1 MSKNKQKKVTFKEQV
16 ECTVLKENLET
27 ERLID
32 KAREIDPL
40 SDDYV
45 TIQERISHQ
54 NEIAT
59 ETNNL
64 KGKSMTGWEKA
75 EKVVNMAVAVGGLGL
90 VVKETCG
97 GFIRSDGCKTIMRN
111 ALGGV
116 GKILK
121 K

>member
-1 MSKNKQKKVTFKEQV
+1 MSKKQKKVKFKKQV

-27 ERLID
+27 ERLLGIAKD
-32 KAREIDPL
+32 LDPL
-40 SDDYV
+40 SDEYV

-64 KGKSMTGWEKA
+64 KGKSMNNWEKA
-75 EKVVNMAVAVGGLGL
+75 EKLVNMAVAVGGLGL
-90 VVKETCG
+90 VVKEING
-97 GFIRSDGCKTIMRN
+97 DFIRSDGCRTIMRN